1 MQYST
6 RLPATPLIT
15 HDPYF
20 SIWAPGDTP
29 TAEDTVHWSGIR
41 KILRGSILVDGV
53 ERGFLSRG
61 LRQAMRCV
69 DTRVTPLSTEYILE
83 DLGVRLSVKFT
94 SPLLLDDLDVLSTPI
109 SYIDV
114 DVSFIDGRSHEVE
127 VALTA
132 DAGLC
137 HSGEEQPEMRQDFFS
152 ADGLNYAYM
161 GQVRQAPLAGS
172 GDRLTCNWGYLFL
185 ASEETLENR
194 PVMAAVSLVCV
205 KRADSP
211 FRFTL
216 LIGYDDIAS
225 INYFGRMLP
234 AYYARNG
241 KTITQVLAEF
251 YRRHDE
257 LLDRCAAFDRQ
268 LLDEARAKGGE
279 DYALL
284 VTASYRQTIA
294 GHKLVA
300 DTNGELLFISKE
312 NDSNGCAATTD
323 ISYPS
328 VPLFLLYAPELVC
341 AMLRPIFKVAR
352 LPIWT
357 YDFAPHD
364 AGRYP
369 ILNGQIYAARHRSQH
384 EGYGITHP
392 PYYLYP
398 ATVDAYRAERQMP
411 VEESANAILMAAA
424 AGYADGDWRIAKDNL
439 DLLQLWCSYLLTH
452 GEDPGNQM
460 CTDDFAGHLARNVN
474 LSAKAVMGIAAFG
487 MILDALGRGAEA
499 KIYRDEAKRRANS
512 WLERAAVGD
521 HTALTFDGQ
530 GWSLKYNLVWDK
542 LFGLDLLPDSFYSQE
557 TKSYLARSNTYG
569 IPLDSRS
576 VLTKSDW
583 LLWCAA
589 MADADD
595 FAAFL
600 HPVARYVRETPSR
613 VPFSDFYHSED
624 GVSARF
630 IARTVQG
637 GLYMPLLMDRWKKR
651 RESAQK

>member
-152 ADGLNYAYM
+152 ANGLNYAYM

-241 KTITQVLAEF
+241 KTITQALAEF

-474 LSAKAVMGIAAFG
+474 LSAKAVMGIAHWA
-487 MILDALGRGAEA
+487 GAP
-499 KIYRDEAKRRANS
+499 RPRS
-512 WLERAAVGD
+512 
-521 HTALTFDGQ
+521 TATKPNDRQTAGWNGQ
-530 GWSLKYNLVWDK
+530 PWAITQ
-542 LFGLDLLPDSFYSQE
+542 P
-557 TKSYLARSNTYG
+557 
-569 IPLDSRS
+569 
-576 VLTKSDW
+576 
-583 LLWCAA
+583 
-589 MADADD
+589 
-595 FAAFL
+595 
-600 HPVARYVRETPSR
+600 
-613 VPFSDFYHSED
+613 
-624 GVSARF
+624 
-630 IARTVQG
+630 
-637 GLYMPLLMDRWKKR
+637 
-651 RESAQK
+651 

>member
-1 MQYST
+1 M
-6 RLPATPLIT
+6 
-15 HDPYF
+15 
-20 SIWAPGDTP
+20 
-29 TAEDTVHWSGIR
+29 
-41 KILRGSILVDGV
+41 
-53 ERGFLSRG
+53 
-61 LRQAMRCV
+61 
-69 DTRVTPLSTEYILE
+69 
-83 DLGVRLSVKFT
+83 
-94 SPLLLDDLDVLSTPI
+94 
-109 SYIDV
+109 
-114 DVSFIDGRSHEVE
+114 
-127 VALTA
+127 
-132 DAGLC
+132 
-137 HSGEEQPEMRQDFFS
+137 
-152 ADGLNYAYM
+152 
-161 GQVRQAPLAGS
+161 
-172 GDRLTCNWGYLFL
+172 
-185 ASEETLENR
+185 
-194 PVMAAVSLVCV
+194 
-205 KRADSP
+205 
-211 FRFTL
+211 
-216 LIGYDDIAS
+216 
-225 INYFGRMLP
+225 
-234 AYYARNG
+234 
-241 KTITQVLAEF
+241 
-251 YRRHDE
+251 
-257 LLDRCAAFDRQ
+257 
-268 LLDEARAKGGE
+268 
-279 DYALL
+279 
-284 VTASYRQTIA
+284 TASYRQTIA

-300 DTNGELLFISKE
+300 DTNGDLLFISKE

-411 VEESANAILMAAA
+411 VEESANAILMTAA
-424 AGYADGDWRIAKDNL
+424 AGYADGDWRIANDNL

-487 MILDALGRGAEA
+487 MILDALGRSAEA
-499 KIYRDEAKRRANS
+499 KIGCDEAKRRANS

-542 LFGLDLLPDSFYSQE
+542 LFGLELLPDSFYSQE

-576 VLTKSDW
+576 ALTKSDW

>member
-1 MQYST
+1 MSFRDQLKARREACGLT
-6 RLPATPLIT
+6 RAALAEQLGVSASAVGNYETGVSFPKEDVLLRLFDALRT
-15 HDPYF
+15 DPNQLFCGSYRSGGF
-20 SIWAPGDTP
+20 DLSG
-29 TAEDTVHWSGIR
+29 AERTLLEKYRSLSPIGRDTVRSVTDALCDYR
-41 KILRGSILVDGV
+41 DELTE
-53 ERGFLSRG
+53 ERGGKREPRLI
-61 LRQAMRCV
+61 
-69 DTRVTPLSTEYILE
+69 PLYN
-83 DLGVRLSVKFT
+83 
-94 SPLLLDDLDVLSTPI
+94 SP
-109 SYIDV
+109 
-114 DVSFIDGRSHEVE
+114 
-127 VALTA
+127 
-132 DAGLC
+132 
-137 HSGEEQPEMRQDFFS
+137 
-152 ADGLNYAYM
+152 
-161 GQVRQAPLAGS
+161 
-172 GDRLTCNWGYLFL
+172 
-185 ASEETLENR
+185 
-194 PVMAAVSLVCV
+194 
-205 KRADSP
+205 
-211 FRFTL
+211 
-216 LIGYDDIAS
+216 
-225 INYFGRMLP
+225 
-234 AYYARNG
+234 
-241 KTITQVLAEF
+241 
-251 YRRHDE
+251 
-257 LLDRCAAFDRQ
+257 
-268 LLDEARAKGGE
+268 
-279 DYALL
+279 
-284 VTASYRQTIA
+284 
-294 GHKLVA
+294 
-300 DTNGELLFISKE
+300 
-312 NDSNGCAATTD
+312 
-323 ISYPS
+323 
-328 VPLFLLYAPELVC
+328 
-341 AMLRPIFKVAR
+341 
-352 LPIWT
+352 
-357 YDFAPHD
+357 
-364 AGRYP
+364 
-369 ILNGQIYAARHRSQH
+369 
-384 EGYGITHP
+384 
-392 PYYLYP
+392 
-398 ATVDAYRAERQMP
+398 
-411 VEESANAILMAAA
+411 AA

-499 KIYRDEAKRRANS
+499 KIYRDEAKRRANRG
-512 WLERAAVGD
+512 LEGAAVGD

>member
-127 VALTA
+127 VALTT

-241 KTITQVLAEF
+241 KTITQALAEF

-312 NDSNGCAATTD
+312 NDSQR
-323 ISYPS
+323 
-328 VPLFLLYAPELVC
+328 
-341 AMLRPIFKVAR
+341 LRG
-352 LPIWT
+352 
-357 YDFAPHD
+357 H
-364 AGRYP
+364 
-369 ILNGQIYAARHRSQH
+369 H
-384 EGYGITHP
+384 GY
-392 PYYLYP
+392 
-398 ATVDAYRAERQMP
+398 
-411 VEESANAILMAAA
+411 
-424 AGYADGDWRIAKDNL
+424 
-439 DLLQLWCSYLLTH
+439 QLS
-452 GEDPGNQM
+452 
-460 CTDDFAGHLARNVN
+460 F
-474 LSAKAVMGIAAFG
+474 
-487 MILDALGRGAEA
+487 
-499 KIYRDEAKRRANS
+499 
-512 WLERAAVGD
+512 RAAVSAIRAGAGVRHAPPD
-521 HTALTFDGQ
+521 LQGRETAD
-530 GWSLKYNLVWDK
+530 
-542 LFGLDLLPDSFYSQE
+542 LDL
-557 TKSYLARSNTYG
+557 
-569 IPLDSRS
+569 
-576 VLTKSDW
+576 
-583 LLWCAA
+583 
-589 MADADD
+589 
-595 FAAFL
+595 
-600 HPVARYVRETPSR
+600 
-613 VPFSDFYHSED
+613 
-624 GVSARF
+624 
-630 IARTVQG
+630 
-637 GLYMPLLMDRWKKR
+637 
-651 RESAQK
+651 

>member
-127 VALTA
+127 VALTT

-137 HSGEEQPEMRQDFFS
+137 HSGEEQPEM
-152 ADGLNYAYM
+152 
-161 GQVRQAPLAGS
+161 
-172 GDRLTCNWGYLFL
+172 
-185 ASEETLENR
+185 
-194 PVMAAVSLVCV
+194 
-205 KRADSP
+205 
-211 FRFTL
+211 
-216 LIGYDDIAS
+216 
-225 INYFGRMLP
+225 
-234 AYYARNG
+234 
-241 KTITQVLAEF
+241 
-251 YRRHDE
+251 RHDE

-424 AGYADGDWRIAKDNL
+424 AGYADGDWQIAKDNL